1 MADQLSMNCRG
12 IGGSL
17 NAQPLF
23 YTFEDR
29 VELMALDVDGL
40 IGTDR
45 TRIGGNLLVEAY
57 NTNDNLPDIGDMHG
71 IYHDCCCADVR
82 VTPKPAD
89 SGYGP
94 DGAIATVTWLQARN
108 DQHGNRARSVHTSPY
123 QLQEIRNFDK
133 NGKRTRVFYKI
144 NNPDPRFPPYKIA
157 DIRVPRVMF
166 HLQITQYQNITEIGA
181 NIGDLVRSGSSDPF
195 GGGAVNPL
203 PWYNTSEWNGV
214 QANTLLYIGGMI
226 HYEGI
231 PIVRHTYDF
240 LTNDRGWNKFA
251 AIYTQQNNFVPKELA
266 DLPGNYLDPSQGADQ
281 FQDLNGIGVFDMLT
295 GVDFGSAFNIANTG
309 F

>member
-71 IYHDCCCADVR
+71 IYHDCCCADV
-82 VTPKPAD
+82 
-89 SGYGP
+89 
-94 DGAIATVTWLQARN
+94 
-108 DQHGNRARSVHTSPY
+108 
-123 QLQEIRNFDK
+123 RNFDK